1 MKEKTEEYQKSTKV
15 ISFVM
20 LANLCGY
27 STLHT
32 HTYIYIY
39 IYIYIT
45 GLIFK
50 HIAKSWCVLT
60 NWSLYHNGFV

>member
-32 HTYIYIY
+32 HIYIY
-39 IYIYIT
+39 KT

-50 HIAKSWCVLT
+50 HIAKS
-60 NWSLYHNGFV
+60 

>member
-27 STLHT
+27 SALHT
-32 HTYIYIY
+32 HTHIYIY
-39 IYIYIT
+39 IYIYNRVNI
-45 GLIFK
+45 
-50 HIAKSWCVLT
+50 
-60 NWSLYHNGFV
+60 